1 MNSKLTYPETVDA
14 YKRLLKQAEYKAASS
29 VVPSTKK
36 KYEGLVCLLELDH
49 CATPKRLDARSEF

>member
-29 VVPSTKK
+29 LVPSIKK
-36 KYEGLVCLLELDH
+36 KYEGLACLYESTIHYLTNRITNKNL
-49 CATPKRLDARSEF
+49 